1 MPAIEGRTAKGH
13 FAPGVSGNP
22 KGRAAKSE
30 EQISVEEA
38 AKAYTQEALDTLV
51 KHMRGDD
58 ARVSVQAA
66 NAILD
71 RGHGKPMQNLTGRIE
86 HTDMGAAHLEALRGL
101 IRREGP
107 VTDVSDEPPLI
118 EAQPVNGVYS

>member
-1 MPAIEGRTAKGH
+1 MEARDDRNAKGQ
-13 FAPGVSGNP
+13 FKPGISGNP
-22 KGRAAKSE
+22 KGRTPKSE

-38 AKAYTQEALDTLV
+38 AKVYTQEALDILV

-71 RGHGKPMQNLTGRIE
+71 RGNGKPMQNLTGRIE
-86 HTDMGAAHLEALRGL
+86 HTDMTGAHLEALRA
-101 IRREGP
+101 IVQRQRGP
-107 VTDVSDEPPLI
+107 ITDVDTDPPLI
-118 EAQPVNGVYS
+118 EAQPVN